1 MIGFDVTLINV
12 LMMIGF
18 MLPGFIISKMKKTTV
33 EHLPTLSSVLVY
45 ICSPCLMFTSILAI
59 ECNKQNVLD
68 MLLFFVVA
76 VVLQGGF
83 MLVVYLIG
91 FKKRED
97 GKMRFFTVASACG
110 NVGFFGLPLVKAM
123 LPSNPEVVL
132 YSSMFVL
139 TMNIIVFTLGVFLL
153 SGKKEYVSL
162 KSAFLNPTV
171 FGLALALPFFIFN
184 AKGVIPAV
192 VYNGIELLG
201 KASTPLCM
209 IILGIRLANMG
220 FKKVF
225 LNKTAY
231 LATLGKL
238 VLLPLFSLL
247 LVYFLPVS
255 ASFKISAVILS
266 GSPCAVFVYNLA
278 EIHGGDKESAA
289 NTVLLSTVLCSITLP
304 LLTLLLTAIL

>member
-97 GKMRFFTVASACG
+97 GKMRFFTVKNGEKSH
-110 NVGFFGLPLVKAM
+110 
-123 LPSNPEVVL
+123 
-132 YSSMFVL
+132 
-139 TMNIIVFTLGVFLL
+139 TL
-153 SGKKEYVSL
+153 KRK
-162 KSAFLNPTV
+162 
-171 FGLALALPFFIFN
+171 
-184 AKGVIPAV
+184 
-192 VYNGIELLG
+192 
-201 KASTPLCM
+201 
-209 IILGIRLANMG
+209 
-220 FKKVF
+220 
-225 LNKTAY
+225 
-231 LATLGKL
+231 
-238 VLLPLFSLL
+238 
-247 LVYFLPVS
+247 
-255 ASFKISAVILS
+255 
-266 GSPCAVFVYNLA
+266 
-278 EIHGGDKESAA
+278 
-289 NTVLLSTVLCSITLP
+289 
-304 LLTLLLTAIL
+304 